1 MRFFGNAEIHQSGA
15 DNGANHHP
23 LIGGKKLRVEI
34 YVSGD
39 DIFASFMAMPRGARY
54 SRDESAHPRD
64 EGVHDFG
71 TVRLTKGELVLAES
85 QVARLRRE
93 QGMLEEC
100 DNLQKRL
107 DELRISLG
115 LPTEIEELEKR
126 RNRVL
131 TEVQALETKL
141 QALGTSVKLA
151 GGK

>member
-1 MRFFGNAEIHQSGA
+1 MRLFGQSEIHQSGA
-15 DNGANHHP
+15 DNGANYHP
-23 LIGGKKLRVEI
+23 LLGGKKLRVLV

-39 DIFASFMAMPRGARY
+39 DIFASFVAAPRNRGPY
-54 SRDESAHPRD
+54 DEPINPRD

-71 TVRLTKGELVLAES
+71 TVRITKGELVLAES

-93 QGMLEEC
+93 QGILEEC
-100 DNLQKRL
+100 DKLQKKL

-141 QALGTSVKLA
+141 QALSTSVKLA